1 MNAYASPSGR
11 KRGVEAMDDGKFL
24 ARKLV
29 LTGQGKQWIAQFDDI
44 DQGTATLL
52 ANSLTLISHT
62 EFRRELEKQ
71 VLGAAAA
78 NEGPI
83 ALFAVRELPKSS
95 PEKWM
100 VPQVLPFYSCTVPSE
115 DGRSVSSVGATADL
129 GSEAIIAH
137 MIRQLVN
144 GNPTKFLNH
153 PTLSEMR
160 KRACRAI
167 FVVDD
172 FVGSG
177 GRVRSFLESF
187 WLEATLKSWWST
199 KLIKFHVLTYSATDH
214 GTRSVQRLRCAP
226 EVSVHRDAMSFET
239 LPLSH
244 DKKELIKKLCKD
256 YGARALKGRKNMWFG
271 YKQGMCSLVFEHG
284 CPNNTPAI
292 LWDMKEGVPGWTGL
306 FPHRA
311 ISGEIASVFPPEIVR
326 GDPVAMLMGMGQ
338 SRLARSGALSRTG
351 ATGQVILLVLA
362 LIARGYR
369 KRATICFATGLS
381 AKECERIIERCI
393 KWKFLTA
400 QRRPTPRGLAELDA
414 ARKFRAQSQTSVD
427 RGSDYYYPRQL
438 RPTTC

>member
-1 MNAYASPSGR
+1 MGEGN
-11 KRGVEAMDDGKFL
+11 FL
-24 ARKLV
+24 ARKLI
-29 LTGQGKQWIAQFDDI
+29 LTGQGKRWFAQFDEM

-62 EFRRELEKQ
+62 EFRRELEQQ
-71 VLGAAAA
+71 VLDAAADID
-78 NEGPI
+78 GPI
-83 ALFAVRELPKSS
+83 ALFAVRELPKSA

-129 GSEAIIAH
+129 GSEAIVAH
-137 MIRQLVN
+137 MIRQLAK

-187 WLEATLKSWWST
+187 WLEPTLKSWWST
-199 KLIKFHVLTYSATDH
+199 KLINFHVLAYSGTDH
-214 GTRSVQRLRCAP
+214 GTRSVRHLKCAP
-226 EVSVHRDAMSFET
+226 LVSVHRDATSFQS
-239 LPLSH
+239 LPLSQE
-244 DKKELIKKLCKD
+244 KKELIKKLCKD
-256 YGARALKGRKNMWFG
+256 YGARALKDRKNMWLG

-292 LWDMKEGVPGWTGL
+292 LWDMKEGCPGWTGL

-326 GDPVAMLMGMGQ
+326 GDSVTMLMGMGQ
-338 SRLARSGALSRTG
+338 SSLAKSGALSRTG

-362 LIARGYR
+362 LIAKGYR

-381 AKECERIIERCI
+381 TKECERIVERCI
-393 KWKFLTA
+393 KWHFLTA
-400 QRRPTPRGLAELDA
+400 QRRLTPRGLAELNA
-414 ARKFRAQSQTSVD
+414 ARKFRGESQTHVD
-427 RGSDYYYPRQL
+427 RGSDYYYPQKL